1 MDAALLVD
9 GVEGRGLGALVREQ
23 GGDGV
28 ELQALRDKVLELDLG
43 EVSVHEDRK
52 NVATHLSAE
61 NVAGGP
67 RLREGEAVGLVCVLA
82 LKLAVDRARGCKR
95 MIVSLMHR
103 TREGRAK

>member
-1 MDAALLVD
+1 MDTALLVD
-9 GVEGRGLGALVREQ
+9 GVEGRGLGALVRQE

-67 RLREGEAVGLVCVLA
+67 RLREGQAVGLVCELGLNVTVQGVQVLWV
-82 LKLAVDRARGCKR
+82 L
-95 MIVSLMHR
+95 
-103 TREGRAK
+103 